1 LRPRLDIAALLSLP
15 MGLQTPVLAG
25 RDSGARIVRGVAG
38 TAKLTRQASHGALR
52 PRAGRGIAEGEVVA
66 QLGIESVLVAGRGP
80 AACAVVS
87 ACTRLGVKAV
97 AVHSEAERSAR
108 HVRLADDAVLLGPAP
123 ASESYLAVDRIVE
136 AARRS
141 GVRAVLPVTPALAG
155 NARLAAAVVAA
166 GLVWV
171 GPDAEVLERLGGDG
185 VEPASE
191 RGLLAWVTAD
201 GLRFA
206 TPVTRD
212 RAAGIARVSWTP
224 EEWAT
229 EGALQLPPTARRL
242 ADVGWR
248 GLVTVGIA
256 PDGELA
262 EVAAGFSLDIAVL
275 ERAHGVDAV
284 ELALR
289 SAGGGSAPEGRR
301 PRAAVAAQLRSTLP
315 PGTAGRVTGKLP
327 GVAGEKGSGDVEL
340 VAVNGFDPGDRL
352 DGWYDALLATVSA
365 GATDTRSAAGGVSAV
380 LSTLPDTGV
389 PHDGAE
395 VSAVLE
401 RLAAG
406 SSVPAP

>member
-1 LRPRLDIAALLSLP
+1 
-15 MGLQTPVLAG
+15 
-25 RDSGARIVRGVAG
+25 
-38 TAKLTRQASHGALR
+38 
-52 PRAGRGIAEGEVVA
+52 VVA
-66 QLGIESVLVAGRGP
+66 QLSIETVLVAGRGP
-80 AACAVVS
+80 AACAVIS

-97 AVHSEAERSAR
+97 AVHSETERTAR

-123 ASESYLAVDRIVE
+123 AAESYLAVDRVVE

-141 GVRAVLPVTPALAG
+141 GVRAVLPVPPALAG
-155 NARLAAAVVAA
+155 NARLAAAVVDA
-166 GLVWV
+166 GLTWV

-201 GLRFA
+201 GLRFV
-206 TPVTRD
+206 TPVARD

-224 EEWAT
+224 EDWPDS
-229 EGALQLPPTARRL
+229 GALELPPTAGRL

-256 PDGELA
+256 PDGDLA

-289 SAGGGSAPEGRR
+289 SAGGGAGRVPAGRGPR
-301 PRAAVAAQLRSTLP
+301 PAVAAQLRSTLP
-315 PGTAGRVTGKLP
+315 PGTAGRVTGRLP
-327 GVAGEKGSGDVEL
+327 SDTALDAPADVDL
-340 VAVNGFDPGDRL
+340 TAVSGFDPGDRL

-365 GATDTRSAAGGVSAV
+365 GGPSTRAAAGAVSGV
-380 LSTLPDTGV
+380 LSALPDVGL
-389 PHDGAE
+389 PHDGAD

-406 SSVPAP
+406 SSVPTP